1 MIQIMLLSTG
11 GLVQIDYK
19 EEIVEG
25 RGINEMFT
33 TFLQKGDDGLA
44 VTLRPGDNIV
54 INKIPKEIIV

>member
-1 MIQIMLLSTG
+1 MIQIMLLSAG

-19 EEIVEG
+19 EEIVVG
-25 RGINEMFT
+25 RGVNDIFT

-54 INKIPKEIIV
+54 INKISKENI